1 MADIFLS
8 YAKEDRDVARKLSR
22 LLVKAGWTVWWDR
35 RIPAGRTWR
44 RMLETALRDM
54 RCMVVL
60 WSSHSIESDW
70 VKEEAEE
77 GRMRRKL
84 LPVLIETV
92 NPPVGFRTIQA
103 ADLTDW
109 DGVGESLGTRQLIA
123 DIELLIGKPAR
134 PGAFG
139 SQPKIPPG
147 QNANQTR
154 TEVIITGVERAA
166 RRAEHG
172 LGTHRDSSGKNA
184 VPWKIIAGAGVALV
198 LALGVIALWRD
209 SAPVTDEVAT
219 AVATIPMRSTPEPF
233 SAPKVVKL
241 GIYAARQ
248 ELKPEETLALSL
260 RGRFSDG
267 SEDEITNAIEWS
279 SSNARVAKVDAEGRV
294 TALQS
299 GTTEIIAT
307 YGGVSSSAW
316 TLAVKSLPSKP
327 APAPALVALTI
338 DAYKKE
344 LEPQENIALNVTG
357 KYSDGTEKTLSSGWV
372 LASNNAAVVSVNAR
386 GEVEAWRA
394 GNAEIV
400 ARSGNVTSAPLRL
413 IVKEPQWKDAVK
425 PRQRRSTEYLPG
437 KTAPE
442 AMVSKTPEAQPT
454 HELSGEQLRAK
465 VTPYISRAKNFR
477 AQGDYRAAMAELATA
492 RAAYPSSQEIG
503 AEFEQ
508 TRRAC
513 IAERKLG
520 NRGLDCSP

>member
-8 YAKEDRDVARKLSR
+8 YAKQDRDVARRLSR

-77 GRMRRKL
+77 ARMRRRL

-92 NPPVGFRTIQA
+92 NPPVGFRNIQA

-109 DGVGESLGTRQLIA
+109 DGVGESLGVRQLIA

-134 PGAFG
+134 PGAFE
-139 SQPKIPPG
+139 SQPRIPPG

-154 TEVIITGVERAA
+154 SEVRITGVETAD

-172 LGTHRDSSGKNA
+172 IRTHRDSSGKNA
-184 VPWKIIAGAGVALV
+184 MPWKIIAGAGVALV

-219 AVATIPMRSTPEPF
+219 AVATIPMRSTPEPLP
-233 SAPKVVKL
+233 APKVVKL
-241 GIYAARQ
+241 GIYAARRN
-248 ELKPEETLALSL
+248 LKPDETLALSL

-267 SEDEITNAIEWS
+267 SEDEIRNAIEWS
-279 SSNARVAKVDAEGRV
+279 SSNARVAKVDAQGRV

-299 GTTEIIAT
+299 GTTEITAT
-307 YGGVSSSAW
+307 YDGVSSSAW

-327 APAPALVALTI
+327 APAAAIEEPPSNVTV
-338 DAYKKE
+338 
-344 LEPQENIALNVTG
+344 EPQPRKRSV
-357 KYSDGTEKTLSSGWV
+357 YRSEK
-372 LASNNAAVVSVNAR
+372 
-386 GEVEAWRA
+386 
-394 GNAEIV
+394 
-400 ARSGNVTSAPLRL
+400 
-413 IVKEPQWKDAVK
+413 
-425 PRQRRSTEYLPG
+425 RSTEEMV
-437 KTAPE
+437 TRMPE
-442 AMVSKTPEAQPT
+442 APPAVSELTPE
-454 HELSGEQLRAK
+454 QLQAK
-465 VTPYISRAKNFR
+465 VAPYISRAKNFR
-477 AQGDYRAAMAELATA
+477 AQGNYRAAMAELATA
-492 RAAYPSSQEIG
+492 RAVDPTSQEVG
-503 AEFEQ
+503 AEIEQ
-508 TRRAC
+508 TKRAC
-513 IAERKLG
+513 IAEKKLG
-520 NRGLDCSP
+520 SRGLDC

>member
-8 YAKEDRDVARKLSR
+8 YAKEDRDVARRLSR

-103 ADLTDW
+103 ADLIDW
-109 DGVGESLGTRQLIA
+109 DGVSESLGTRQLIA

-154 TEVIITGVERAA
+154 TEVISTGVERAE
-166 RRAEHG
+166 RRGERP
-172 LGTHRDSSGKNA
+172 TPSSRDASKNNA
-184 VPWKIIAGAGVALV
+184 LRWKIVAAGGVALAV
-198 LALGVIALWRD
+198 ALGVFALARNRK
-209 SAPVTDEVAT
+209 PVKQAT
-219 AVATIPMRSTPEPF
+219 AVIKTPSLPAR
-233 SAPKVVKL
+233 APALKVVKL
-241 GIYAARQ
+241 GVHAARQ

-299 GTTEIIAT
+299 GTTEITAT
-307 YGGVSSSAW
+307 YDGVSSSAW

-327 APAPALVALTI
+327 ASSAAIKAPPWN
-338 DAYKKE
+338 DAV
-344 LEPQENIALNVTG
+344 EPQPR
-357 KYSDGTEKTLSSGWV
+357 KR
-372 LASNNAAVVSVNAR
+372 SVY
-386 GEVEAWRA
+386 G
-394 GNAEIV
+394 
-400 ARSGNVTSAPLRL
+400 S
-413 IVKEPQWKDAVK
+413 
-425 PRQRRSTEYLPG
+425 G
-437 KTAPE
+437 KTTAE
-442 AMVSKTPEAQPT
+442 AVITRMPEAQPVVP
-454 HELSGEQLRAK
+454 ELTAEQLQAK
-465 VTPYISRAKNFR
+465 VAPYISRAKNFR